1 MTKYS
6 LRARM
11 MILILAP
18 TLLLGLLLSTTFMV
32 NRYNELQKQL
42 VNAGT
47 NIIEPLAVASE
58 YGMTF
63 RNRDTVRQL
72 INLLHRRHSNI
83 VRSISVFDADNN
95 LFVTSNYNYNSS
107 QLRLPKDDAIP
118 SSLML
123 SYRGDSL
130 ILRMPIVSESNL
142 SSDRSSDSDITNRP
156 LGYIAMDLDLQ
167 SVRLQQY
174 KEIFISTLLL
184 LFCMCVAI
192 LFAYRLMR
200 DVTGPIR
207 NMVNAVDRIRRG
219 QLDSRV
225 EGHMLGELNILKNG
239 INSMAMSLAAYHE
252 EMQQNIDQATSDLR
266 ETLEQME
273 IQNVELGLAKK
284 RAQEAARIKSEFLAN
299 MSHELR
305 TPLNGVIGFT
315 RQTLKTSLTPTQ
327 TDYLQTIQRS
337 ANNLLCIINDVLD
350 FSKLEAEKLIL
361 EHIPFS
367 LRGALDEVIILL
379 AHTAHEKGLELTLH
393 VNKDVPEQVIGD
405 AMRLQQIVTNL
416 LGNAIKFTEQGN
428 IDILVAVRAIAS
440 QQVTLVV
447 EIHDTG
453 IGISESQQ
461 AQLFQAFRQADASIS
476 RRHGGTGLGL
486 VITERLVKE
495 MGGDISFHSQVDR
508 GSTFRF
514 HLTLDLNEAI
524 PSRRPD
530 MSHLEGKTL
539 AYIERNA
546 AAARATLDIL
556 SITPLQVTHS
566 LTLAQLPIQ
575 HYDFLL
581 VGVPIPYRNN
591 MAVHQDKLIAAMKIS
606 EQVILALPSQSQV
619 EAEQLKQIGAKA
631 CLVKPISS
639 NRLIPLLSY
648 EKAHSELPVVEQAHK
663 QPKLPFK
670 VMAVDDNPANLK
682 LMGTLL
688 EEQVEETVLCDSGAK
703 AIAYAR
709 ENTLEIILMDIQ
721 MPEIDGIRASEVIHQ
736 MSHHQDTPIIA
747 VTAHAVRGQQ
757 EQLLKLGM
765 ADYLAKPI
773 DEARLI
779 QALSRYLPDGVP
791 QPHDEQPHALQ
802 QSHVLQ
808 QSHTLQQPHSLQLG
822 ESEAHI
828 QSVPQSECKES
839 IDWPLAVRQ
848 AANKE
853 ALAKDLLTMLLE
865 FTPQVAQRV
874 QAILAGSHDDDI
886 LNLIHK
892 FHGSCACSGVP
903 RLRQLCMTI
912 EQQLRQQTDV
922 QDLQP
927 EWLELLDEIDNVR
940 FAARNYLGAA

>member
-18 TLLLGLLLSTTFMV
+18 TLLLGLLLSTSFMV
-32 NRYNELQKQL
+32 NRYNELQNQV

-72 INLLHRRHSNI
+72 INLLHRRHSSI
-83 VRSISVFDADNN
+83 VRSISVFNADNN

-107 QLRLPKDDAIP
+107 QLRLPNGEPIP
-118 SSLML
+118 TSLML

-142 SSDRSSDSDITNRP
+142 TSQRSSDPNQVNKP

-174 KEIFISTLLL
+174 KEVFISTLLL

-207 NMVNAVDRIRRG
+207 NMVNTVDRIRRG
-219 QLDSRV
+219 QLNSRV

-367 LRGALDEVIILL
+367 LHVALDEVVILL

-393 VNKDVPEQVIGD
+393 VNNDVPEQVVGD

-514 HLTLDLNEAI
+514 YITLDLNDTIAY
-524 PSRRPD
+524 RHPD
-530 MSHLEGKTL
+530 MSRLEGKTL

-546 AAARATLDIL
+546 AAARATLDLL
-556 SITPLQVTHS
+556 SVTPLQITHS
-566 LTLAQLPIQ
+566 PTLAQLPAQ
-575 HYDFLL
+575 HYDFSL
-581 VGVPIPYRNN
+581 VGVPIPFRNN
-591 MAVHQDKLIAAMKIS
+591 MAVHQDKLMAALKIADR
-606 EQVILALPSQSQV
+606 VILALPSQSQV

-631 CLVKPISS
+631 CLVKPLSS
-639 NRLIPLLSY
+639 NRLIPLLL
-648 EKAHSELPVVEQAHK
+648 SEDTPCESPLLEQPHK
-663 QPKLPFK
+663 LPKLPFK

-682 LMGTLL
+682 LIGTLL
-688 EEQVEETVLCDSGAK
+688 EELVEETVLCDSGAK

-709 ENTLEIILMDIQ
+709 ENTLDIILMDIQ
-721 MPEIDGIRASEVIHQ
+721 MPEIDGIRASEIIHQ

-765 ADYLAKPI
+765 ADYLAKPL

-779 QALSRYLPDGVP
+779 QALSRYQHNTPPPLKTDITPLLSPPPRRED
-791 QPHDEQPHALQ
+791 A
-802 QSHVLQ
+802 
-808 QSHTLQQPHSLQLG
+808 
-822 ESEAHI
+822 
-828 QSVPQSECKES
+828 

-853 ALAKDLLTMLLE
+853 TLAKDLLIMLLE
-865 FTPQVAQRV
+865 FMPQVTLRV
-874 QAILAGSHDDDI
+874 DAILAGADDEDI

-903 RLRQLCMTI
+903 RLRQLCLTI
-912 EQQLRQQTDV
+912 EQQLRKQTDL

-927 EWLELLDEIDNVR
+927 EWLELMDEMDNVR
-940 FAARNYLGAA
+940 CAAKIYVATT

>member
-1 MTKYS
+1 
-6 LRARM
+6 
-11 MILILAP
+11 
-18 TLLLGLLLSTTFMV
+18 
-32 NRYNELQKQL
+32 
-42 VNAGT
+42 
-47 NIIEPLAVASE
+47 
-58 YGMTF
+58 
-63 RNRDTVRQL
+63 
-72 INLLHRRHSNI
+72 
-83 VRSISVFDADNN
+83 
-95 LFVTSNYNYNSS
+95 
-107 QLRLPKDDAIP
+107 
-118 SSLML
+118 
-123 SYRGDSL
+123 
-130 ILRMPIVSESNL
+130 
-142 SSDRSSDSDITNRP
+142 
-156 LGYIAMDLDLQ
+156 
-167 SVRLQQY
+167 
-174 KEIFISTLLL
+174 
-184 LFCMCVAI
+184 
-192 LFAYRLMR
+192 
-200 DVTGPIR
+200 
-207 NMVNAVDRIRRG
+207 
-219 QLDSRV
+219 
-225 EGHMLGELNILKNG
+225 
-239 INSMAMSLAAYHE
+239 
-252 EMQQNIDQATSDLR
+252 
-266 ETLEQME
+266 
-273 IQNVELGLAKK
+273 
-284 RAQEAARIKSEFLAN
+284 
-299 MSHELR
+299 
-305 TPLNGVIGFT
+305 
-315 RQTLKTSLTPTQ
+315 
-327 TDYLQTIQRS
+327 
-337 ANNLLCIINDVLD
+337 
-350 FSKLEAEKLIL
+350 
-361 EHIPFS
+361 
-367 LRGALDEVIILL
+367 
-379 AHTAHEKGLELTLH
+379 
-393 VNKDVPEQVIGD
+393 
-405 AMRLQQIVTNL
+405 
-416 LGNAIKFTEQGN
+416 
-428 IDILVAVRAIAS
+428 
-440 QQVTLVV
+440 
-447 EIHDTG
+447 
-453 IGISESQQ
+453 
-461 AQLFQAFRQADASIS
+461 
-476 RRHGGTGLGL
+476 
-486 VITERLVKE
+486 ITERLVKE

-709 ENTLEIILMDIQ
+709 ENTLDIILMDIQ

>member
-18 TLLLGLLLSTTFMV
+18 TLLLGLLLSTSFMV
-32 NRYNELQKQL
+32 NRYNELQNQI

-72 INLLHRRHSNI
+72 INLFHRRHSNI
-83 VRSISVFDADNN
+83 VRSISVFDADNH

-107 QLRLPKDDAIP
+107 QLRLPKGEPIP
-118 SSLML
+118 RSLML

-130 ILRMPIVSESNL
+130 VMRMPIVSESNL
-142 SSDRSSDSDITNRP
+142 SSDRESDSDITSRP
-156 LGYIAMDLDLQ
+156 LGYIAIDLDLQ

-273 IQNVELGLAKK
+273 IQNVELGLANK

-367 LRGALDEVIILL
+367 LRSTLDEVIILL

-393 VNKDVPEQVIGD
+393 INNDVPEQVVGD

-428 IDILVAVRAIAS
+428 IDILVTAQVLTAQR
-440 QQVTLVV
+440 VTLVV
-447 EIHDTG
+447 EIQDTG

-495 MGGDISFHSQVDR
+495 MGGDISFLSQVDR
-508 GSTFRF
+508 GSTFKF
-514 HLTLDLNEAI
+514 HLTLDLNETL
-524 PSRRPD
+524 SYRQPD
-530 MSHLEGKTL
+530 MSYLEGKTL
-539 AYIERNA
+539 AYIERDA
-546 AAARATLDIL
+546 SAARAALDIL
-556 SITPLQVTHS
+556 SITPLQITHS
-566 LTLAQLPIQ
+566 PTLAQLPVQ

-581 VGVPIPYRNN
+581 VGVPIPFRNN
-591 MAVHQDKLIAAMKIS
+591 MAVHQDKLVAAMKIS
-606 EQVILALPSQSQV
+606 ERVILALPSQSQV
-619 EAEQLKQIGAKA
+619 EAEQLKQLGAKA
-631 CLVKPISS
+631 CLIKPLSS
-639 NRLIPLLSY
+639 NRLIPLFLS
-648 EKAHSELPVVEQAHK
+648 EEPLEVSLVEEQAEK
-663 QPKLPFK
+663 PLKLPFK

-682 LMGTLL
+682 LIGTLL
-688 EEQVEETVLCDSGAK
+688 EEQVAETVLCDSGAK

-709 ENTLEIILMDIQ
+709 ENTLDIILMDIQ
-721 MPEIDGIRASEVIHQ
+721 MPEIDGIRASEIIHQ
-736 MSHHQDTPIIA
+736 MSHHLDTPIIA

-779 QALSRYLPDGVP
+779 QALSRYKHDSSSPLEMKDDIRPIVP
-791 QPHDEQPHALQ
+791 LAYA
-802 QSHVLQ
+802 
-808 QSHTLQQPHSLQLG
+808 G
-822 ESEAHI
+822 A
-828 QSVPQSECKES
+828 
-839 IDWPLAVRQ
+839 IDWPLAIRQ

-853 ALAKDLLTMLLE
+853 DLAKDLLTMLLA
-865 FTPQVAQRV
+865 FMPQVTDRV
-874 QAILAGSHDDDI
+874 QAILAGTDDDDI

-903 RLRQLCMTI
+903 RLKQLCMTI
-912 EQQLRQQTDV
+912 EQQLRQQTDL

-927 EWLELLDEIDNVR
+927 EWFELLDEIENVR
-940 FAARNYLGAA
+940 YAAKSYLGAA

>member
-11 MILILAP
+11 MVLILAP
-18 TLLLGLLLSTTFMV
+18 TLLLGLLLSTSFMV
-32 NRYNELQKQL
+32 NRYNELQSQI
-42 VNAGT
+42 VNAGI

-58 YGMTF
+58 YGMAF
-63 RNRDTVRQL
+63 HNRDTVRQL

-83 VRSISVFDADNN
+83 VRAISVFETDNH

-107 QLRLPKDDAIP
+107 QLRLPKGEPIP
-118 SSLML
+118 TSLML
-123 SYRGDSL
+123 SYHGDSL
-130 ILRMPIVSESNL
+130 IMRMPIVSDNNL
-142 SSDRSSDSDITNRP
+142 ISENNVSGERASASDIANRS
-156 LGYIAMDLDLQ
+156 LGYIAIDLDLQ
-167 SVRLQQY
+167 SARLQQY

-192 LFAYRLMR
+192 AFAYRLMR
-200 DVTGPIR
+200 DVTGPIH

-239 INSMAMSLAAYHE
+239 INSMAMSLVAYHE

-273 IQNVELGLAKK
+273 MQNVELGLAKK

-350 FSKLEAEKLIL
+350 FSKLEAEKMIL

-393 VNKDVPEQVIGD
+393 INNDVPEQVIGD

-428 IDILVAVRAIAS
+428 IDILVAVKAIAS
-440 QQVTLVV
+440 QQVTLMV

-453 IGISESQQ
+453 IGISKSQQ

-495 MGGDISFHSQVDR
+495 MGGNINFHSQVDH

-514 HLTLDLNEAI
+514 HLTLNLNETF
-524 PSRRPD
+524 SYRHPD
-530 MSHLEGKTL
+530 MSYLEGKTL
-539 AYIERNA
+539 AYIESNTRA
-546 AAARATLDIL
+546 AKAALDIL

-566 LTLAQLPIQ
+566 PTLAQLPVL

-581 VGVPIPYRNN
+581 VGVPIPFHNN
-591 MAVHQDKLIAAMKIS
+591 MTVHQDTLIAALKIA
-606 EQVILALPSQSQV
+606 ERVILALPSQSQI

-631 CLVKPISS
+631 CLIKPLSS
-639 NRLIPLLSY
+639 NRLIPLLL
-648 EKAHSELPVVEQAHK
+648 SEEPLCDLPVVEQPRK
-663 QPKLPFK
+663 LPKLPFK

-682 LMGTLL
+682 LIGTLL
-688 EEQVEETVLCDSGAK
+688 EEQVEETVLCDNGAK

-709 ENTLEIILMDIQ
+709 ENTVDIILMDIQ
-721 MPEIDGIRASEVIHQ
+721 MPEIDGIRASEIIHQ
-736 MSHHQDTPIIA
+736 MSHHRDTPIIA

-773 DEARLI
+773 DEARLT
-779 QALSRYLPDGVP
+779 QALSHYQRNSYPPPKVAVDLTPIT
-791 QPHDEQPHALQ
+791 QP
-802 QSHVLQ
+802 
-808 QSHTLQQPHSLQLG
+808 
-822 ESEAHI
+822 
-828 QSVPQSECKES
+828 ECERA

-853 ALAKDLLTMLLE
+853 ALAKDLLSMLLE
-865 FTPQVAQRV
+865 FMPQVTKRV
-874 QAILAGSHDDDI
+874 QAILAGTNDNDI

-903 RLRQLCMTI
+903 HLRQLCMTI
-912 EQQLRQQTDV
+912 EQQLRQQTDLH
-922 QDLQP
+922 DLQP
-927 EWLELLDEIDNVR
+927 EWLELLDEIENVR
-940 FAARNYLGAA
+940 YAAKTYLGTA

>member
-18 TLLLGLLLSTTFMV
+18 TLLLGLLLSTSFMV
-32 NRYNELQKQL
+32 NRYNELQNQI

-72 INLLHRRHSNI
+72 INLFHRRHSNI

-107 QLRLPKDDAIP
+107 QLRLPKGDPIP
-118 SSLML
+118 RSLML

-130 ILRMPIVSESNL
+130 VMRMPIVSESSLAN
-142 SSDRSSDSDITNRP
+142 DRESDSDITSRP
-156 LGYIAMDLDLQ
+156 LGYIAIDLDLQ

-273 IQNVELGLAKK
+273 IQNVELGLANK

-361 EHIPFS
+361 EHIPFP
-367 LRGALDEVIILL
+367 LRGALDEVVILL

-393 VNKDVPEQVIGD
+393 INNDVPEQVVGD

-428 IDILVAVRAIAS
+428 IDILVAVQALTAQR
-440 QQVTLVV
+440 VTLVV

-495 MGGDISFHSQVDR
+495 MGGDISFLSEVDR

-514 HLTLDLNEAI
+514 HLALDLNE
-524 PSRRPD
+524 SLSYRQPD
-530 MSHLEGKTL
+530 MSYLEGKTL

-546 AAARATLDIL
+546 SAARAALDIL
-556 SITPLQVTHS
+556 SITPLLITHS
-566 LTLAQLPIQ
+566 PTLALLPAQ

-581 VGVPIPYRNN
+581 VGVPIPFRNN
-591 MAVHQDKLIAAMKIS
+591 MAVHQDKLVAAMKIS
-606 EQVILALPSQSQV
+606 ERVILALPSQSQV
-619 EAEQLKQIGAKA
+619 EAEQLKQLGAKA
-631 CLVKPISS
+631 CLIKPLSS
-639 NRLIPLLSY
+639 NRLIPTLLS
-648 EKAHSELPVVEQAHK
+648 EEPLGVSLVEEQAER
-663 QPKLPFK
+663 PLKLPFK

-682 LMGTLL
+682 LIGTLL
-688 EEQVEETVLCDSGAK
+688 EEQVAETVLCDSGAK

-709 ENTLEIILMDIQ
+709 EHTLDIILMDIQ
-721 MPEIDGIRASEVIHQ
+721 MPEIDGIRASEIIHQ
-736 MSHHQDTPIIA
+736 MSHHLDTPIIA

-779 QALSRYLPDGVP
+779 QALSRYQHDNSPRLRAADAIRPITPLEYAGV
-791 QPHDEQPHALQ
+791 
-802 QSHVLQ
+802 
-808 QSHTLQQPHSLQLG
+808 
-822 ESEAHI
+822 
-828 QSVPQSECKES
+828 

-853 ALAKDLLTMLLE
+853 TLAKDLLTMLLA
-865 FTPQVAQRV
+865 FMPQVIDRV
-874 QAILAGSHDDDI
+874 QAILVGTHDEDI

-903 RLRQLCMTI
+903 RLKQLCMTI
-912 EQQLRQQTDV
+912 EQQLRQQTDL

-927 EWLELLDEIDNVR
+927 EWLELLDEIENVR
-940 FAARNYLGAA
+940 YAAKSYLGGSVTIV

>member
-18 TLLLGLLLSTTFMV
+18 TLLLGLLLSTSFMV
-32 NRYNELQKQL
+32 NRYNELQNQI

-72 INLLHRRHSNI
+72 INLFHRRHSNI
-83 VRSISVFDADNN
+83 VRSISVFDADNH

-107 QLRLPKDDAIP
+107 QLRLPKGEPIP
-118 SSLML
+118 RSLML

-130 ILRMPIVSESNL
+130 VMRMPIVSESNL
-142 SSDRSSDSDITNRP
+142 SSDRESDSDITSRP
-156 LGYIAMDLDLQ
+156 LGYIAIDLDLQ

-273 IQNVELGLAKK
+273 IQNVELGLANK

-367 LRGALDEVIILL
+367 LRSTLDEVIILL

-393 VNKDVPEQVIGD
+393 INNDVPEQVVGD

-428 IDILVAVRAIAS
+428 IDILVTAQVLTAQR
-440 QQVTLVV
+440 VTLVV
-447 EIHDTG
+447 EIQDTG

-495 MGGDISFHSQVDR
+495 MGGDISFLSQVDR
-508 GSTFRF
+508 GSTFKF
-514 HLTLDLNEAI
+514 HLTLDLNETL
-524 PSRRPD
+524 SYRQPD
-530 MSHLEGKTL
+530 MSYLEGKTL

-546 AAARATLDIL
+546 SAARAALDIL
-556 SITPLQVTHS
+556 SITPLQITHS
-566 LTLAQLPIQ
+566 PTLAQLPMQ

-581 VGVPIPYRNN
+581 VGVPIPFRNN
-591 MAVHQDKLIAAMKIS
+591 MAVHQDKLVAAMKIS
-606 EQVILALPSQSQV
+606 ERVILALPSQSQV
-619 EAEQLKQIGAKA
+619 EAEQLKQLGAKA
-631 CLVKPISS
+631 CLIKPLSS
-639 NRLIPLLSY
+639 NRLIPLFLS
-648 EKAHSELPVVEQAHK
+648 EEPLEVSLVEEQAEK
-663 QPKLPFK
+663 PLKLPFK

-682 LMGTLL
+682 LIGTLL
-688 EEQVEETVLCDSGAK
+688 EEQVAETVLCDSGAK

-709 ENTLEIILMDIQ
+709 ENTLDIILMDIQ
-721 MPEIDGIRASEVIHQ
+721 MPEIDGIRASEIIHQ
-736 MSHHQDTPIIA
+736 MSHHLDTPIIA

-779 QALSRYLPDGVP
+779 QALSRYKHDSASPLEMKDDIRPIVP
-791 QPHDEQPHALQ
+791 LAYA
-802 QSHVLQ
+802 
-808 QSHTLQQPHSLQLG
+808 G
-822 ESEAHI
+822 A
-828 QSVPQSECKES
+828 
-839 IDWPLAVRQ
+839 IDWPLAIRQ

-853 ALAKDLLTMLLE
+853 DLAKDLLTMLLA
-865 FTPQVAQRV
+865 FMPQVTDRV
-874 QAILAGSHDDDI
+874 QAILAGTDDDDI

-903 RLRQLCMTI
+903 RLKQLCMTI
-912 EQQLRQQTDV
+912 EQQLRQQTDL

-927 EWLELLDEIDNVR
+927 EWFELLDEIENVR
-940 FAARNYLGAA
+940 YAAKSYLGAA

>member
-18 TLLLGLLLSTTFMV
+18 TLLLGLLLSTSFMV
-32 NRYNELQKQL
+32 NRYNELQNQI

-72 INLLHRRHSNI
+72 INLFHRRHSNI
-83 VRSISVFDADNN
+83 VRSISVFDADNH

-107 QLRLPKDDAIP
+107 QLRLPKGEPIP
-118 SSLML
+118 RSLML

-130 ILRMPIVSESNL
+130 VMRMPIVSESNL
-142 SSDRSSDSDITNRP
+142 SSDRESDSDITSRP
-156 LGYIAMDLDLQ
+156 LGYIAIDLDLQ

-273 IQNVELGLAKK
+273 IQNVELGLANK

-367 LRGALDEVIILL
+367 LRSTLDEVIILL

-393 VNKDVPEQVIGD
+393 INNDVPEQVVGD

-428 IDILVAVRAIAS
+428 IDILVTAQVLTAQR
-440 QQVTLVV
+440 VTLVV
-447 EIHDTG
+447 EIQDTG

-495 MGGDISFHSQVDR
+495 MGGDISFLSQVDR
-508 GSTFRF
+508 GSTFKF
-514 HLTLDLNEAI
+514 HLTLDLNETL
-524 PSRRPD
+524 SYRQPD
-530 MSHLEGKTL
+530 MSYLEGKTL

-546 AAARATLDIL
+546 SAARAALDIL
-556 SITPLQVTHS
+556 SITPLQITHS
-566 LTLAQLPIQ
+566 PTLAQLPMQ

-581 VGVPIPYRNN
+581 VGVPIPFRNN
-591 MAVHQDKLIAAMKIS
+591 MAVHQDKLVAAMKIS
-606 EQVILALPSQSQV
+606 ERVILALPSQSQV
-619 EAEQLKQIGAKA
+619 EAEQLKQLGAKA
-631 CLVKPISS
+631 CLIKPLSS
-639 NRLIPLLSY
+639 NRLIPLFLS
-648 EKAHSELPVVEQAHK
+648 EEPLEVSLVEEQAEK
-663 QPKLPFK
+663 PLKLPFK

-682 LMGTLL
+682 LIGTLL
-688 EEQVEETVLCDSGAK
+688 EEQVAETVLCDSGAK

-709 ENTLEIILMDIQ
+709 ENTLDIILMDIQ
-721 MPEIDGIRASEVIHQ
+721 MPEIDGIRASEIIHQ
-736 MSHHQDTPIIA
+736 MSHHLDTPIIA

-779 QALSRYLPDGVP
+779 QALSRYKHDSSSPLEMKDDIRPIVP
-791 QPHDEQPHALQ
+791 LAYA
-802 QSHVLQ
+802 
-808 QSHTLQQPHSLQLG
+808 G
-822 ESEAHI
+822 A
-828 QSVPQSECKES
+828 
-839 IDWPLAVRQ
+839 IDWPLAIRQ

-853 ALAKDLLTMLLE
+853 DLAKDLLTMLLA
-865 FTPQVAQRV
+865 FMPQVTDRV
-874 QAILAGSHDDDI
+874 QAILAGTDDDDI

-903 RLRQLCMTI
+903 RLKQLCMTI
-912 EQQLRQQTDV
+912 EQQLRQQTDL

-927 EWLELLDEIDNVR
+927 EWFELLDEIENVR
-940 FAARNYLGAA
+940 YAAKSYLGAA

>member
-83 VRSISVFDADNN
+83 VRSISIFDADNN

-107 QLRLPKDDAIP
+107 QLRLPKGDAIP

-142 SSDRSSDSDITNRP
+142 SSDRTSDSDITNRP

-327 TDYLQTIQRS
+327 ADYLQTIQRS

-393 VNKDVPEQVIGD
+393 VNNDVPEQVIGD

-631 CLVKPISS
+631 CLVKPISA

-648 EKAHSELPVVEQAHK
+648 EKAHCELPVVEQAHK

-709 ENTLEIILMDIQ
+709 ENTLDIILMDIQ

-779 QALSRYLPDGVP
+779 QALSRYLPDCDP
-791 QPHDEQPHALQ
+791 QPHVQQPHALQ
-802 QSHVLQ
+802 QSHSLQ
-808 QSHTLQQPHSLQLG
+808 QQG
-822 ESEAHI
+822 EDHI
-828 QSVPQSECKES
+828 QSVPLSECKES

-865 FTPQVAQRV
+865 FTPQVTQRV

-912 EQQLRQQTDV
+912 EQQLRQQTDL

-940 FAARNYLGAA
+940 FAAQNYLGAA

>member
-18 TLLLGLLLSTTFMV
+18 TLLLGLLLSTSFMV
-32 NRYNELQKQL
+32 NRYNELQ
-42 VNAGT
+42 
-47 NIIEPLAVASE
+47 
-58 YGMTF
+58 
-63 RNRDTVRQL
+63 
-72 INLLHRRHSNI
+72 
-83 VRSISVFDADNN
+83 
-95 LFVTSNYNYNSS
+95 
-107 QLRLPKDDAIP
+107 
-118 SSLML
+118 
-123 SYRGDSL
+123 
-130 ILRMPIVSESNL
+130 
-142 SSDRSSDSDITNRP
+142 
-156 LGYIAMDLDLQ
+156 
-167 SVRLQQY
+167 
-174 KEIFISTLLL
+174 
-184 LFCMCVAI
+184 
-192 LFAYRLMR
+192 MR

-273 IQNVELGLAKK
+273 IQNVELGLANK

-367 LRGALDEVIILL
+367 LRSTLDEVIILL

-393 VNKDVPEQVIGD
+393 INNDVPEQVVGD

-428 IDILVAVRAIAS
+428 IDILVTAQVLTAQR
-440 QQVTLVV
+440 VTLVV
-447 EIHDTG
+447 EIQDTG

-495 MGGDISFHSQVDR
+495 MGGDISFLSQVDR
-508 GSTFRF
+508 GSTFKF
-514 HLTLDLNEAI
+514 HLTLDLNETL
-524 PSRRPD
+524 SYRQPD
-530 MSHLEGKTL
+530 MSYLEGKTL

-546 AAARATLDIL
+546 SAARAALDIL
-556 SITPLQVTHS
+556 SITPLQITHS
-566 LTLAQLPIQ
+566 PTLAQLPVQ

-581 VGVPIPYRNN
+581 VGVPIPFRNN
-591 MAVHQDKLIAAMKIS
+591 MAVHQDKLVAAMKIS
-606 EQVILALPSQSQV
+606 ERVILALPSQSQV
-619 EAEQLKQIGAKA
+619 EAEQLKQLGAKA
-631 CLVKPISS
+631 CLIKPLSS
-639 NRLIPLLSY
+639 NRLIPLFLS
-648 EKAHSELPVVEQAHK
+648 EEPLEVSLVEEQAEK
-663 QPKLPFK
+663 PLKLPFK

-682 LMGTLL
+682 LIGTLL
-688 EEQVEETVLCDSGAK
+688 EEQVAETVLCDSGAK

-709 ENTLEIILMDIQ
+709 ENTLDIILMDIQ
-721 MPEIDGIRASEVIHQ
+721 MPEIDGIRASEIIHQ
-736 MSHHQDTPIIA
+736 MSHHLDTPIIA

-779 QALSRYLPDGVP
+779 QALSRYKHDSASPLEMKDDIRPIVP
-791 QPHDEQPHALQ
+791 LAYA
-802 QSHVLQ
+802 
-808 QSHTLQQPHSLQLG
+808 G
-822 ESEAHI
+822 A
-828 QSVPQSECKES
+828 
-839 IDWPLAVRQ
+839 IDWPLAIRQ

-853 ALAKDLLTMLLE
+853 DLAKDLLTMLLA
-865 FTPQVAQRV
+865 FMPQVTDRV
-874 QAILAGSHDDDI
+874 QAILAGTDDDDI

-903 RLRQLCMTI
+903 RLKQLCMTI
-912 EQQLRQQTDV
+912 EQQLRQQTDL

-927 EWLELLDEIDNVR
+927 EWFELLDEIENVR
-940 FAARNYLGAA
+940 YAAKSYLGAA

>member
-18 TLLLGLLLSTTFMV
+18 TLLLGLLLSTSFMV
-32 NRYNELQKQL
+32 NRYNELQNQI

-72 INLLHRRHSNI
+72 INLFHRRHSNI
-83 VRSISVFDADNN
+83 VRSISVFDADNH

-107 QLRLPKDDAIP
+107 QLRLPKGEPIP
-118 SSLML
+118 RSLML

-130 ILRMPIVSESNL
+130 VMRMPIVSESNL
-142 SSDRSSDSDITNRP
+142 SSDRESDSDITSRP
-156 LGYIAMDLDLQ
+156 LGYIAIDLDLQ

-273 IQNVELGLAKK
+273 IQNVELGLANK

-367 LRGALDEVIILL
+367 LRSTLDEVIILL

-393 VNKDVPEQVIGD
+393 INNDVPEQVLGD

-428 IDILVAVRAIAS
+428 IDILVTAQVLTAQR
-440 QQVTLVV
+440 VTLVV
-447 EIHDTG
+447 EIQDTG

-495 MGGDISFHSQVDR
+495 MGGDISFLSQVDR
-508 GSTFRF
+508 GSTFKF
-514 HLTLDLNEAI
+514 HLTLDLNETL
-524 PSRRPD
+524 SYRQPD
-530 MSHLEGKTL
+530 MSYLEGKTL

-546 AAARATLDIL
+546 SAARAALDIL
-556 SITPLQVTHS
+556 SITPLQITHS
-566 LTLAQLPIQ
+566 PTLAQLPVQ

-581 VGVPIPYRNN
+581 VGVPIPFRNN
-591 MAVHQDKLIAAMKIS
+591 MAVHQDKLVAAMKIS
-606 EQVILALPSQSQV
+606 ERVILALPSQSQV
-619 EAEQLKQIGAKA
+619 EAEQLKQLGAKA
-631 CLVKPISS
+631 CLIKPLSS
-639 NRLIPLLSY
+639 NRLIPLFLS
-648 EKAHSELPVVEQAHK
+648 EEPLEVSLVEEQAEK
-663 QPKLPFK
+663 PLKLPFK

-682 LMGTLL
+682 LIGTLL
-688 EEQVEETVLCDSGAK
+688 EEQVAETVLCDSGAK

-709 ENTLEIILMDIQ
+709 ENTLDIILMDIQ
-721 MPEIDGIRASEVIHQ
+721 MPEIDGIRASEIIHQ
-736 MSHHQDTPIIA
+736 MSHHLDTPIIA

-779 QALSRYLPDGVP
+779 QALSRYKHDSSSPLEMKDDIRPIVP
-791 QPHDEQPHALQ
+791 LAYA
-802 QSHVLQ
+802 
-808 QSHTLQQPHSLQLG
+808 G
-822 ESEAHI
+822 A
-828 QSVPQSECKES
+828 
-839 IDWPLAVRQ
+839 IDWPLAIRQ

-853 ALAKDLLTMLLE
+853 DLAKDLLTMLLA
-865 FTPQVAQRV
+865 FMPQVTDRV
-874 QAILAGSHDDDI
+874 QAILAGTDDDDI

-903 RLRQLCMTI
+903 RLKQLCMTI
-912 EQQLRQQTDV
+912 EQQLRQQTDL

-927 EWLELLDEIDNVR
+927 EWFELLDEIENVR
-940 FAARNYLGAA
+940 YAAKSYLGAA

>member
-18 TLLLGLLLSTTFMV
+18 TLLLGLLLSTSFMV
-32 NRYNELQKQL
+32 NRYNELQNQI

-72 INLLHRRHSNI
+72 INLFHRRHSNI
-83 VRSISVFDADNN
+83 VRSISVFDADNH

-107 QLRLPKDDAIP
+107 QLRLPKGEPIP
-118 SSLML
+118 RSLML

-130 ILRMPIVSESNL
+130 VMRMPIVSESNL
-142 SSDRSSDSDITNRP
+142 SSDRESDSDITSRP
-156 LGYIAMDLDLQ
+156 LGYIAIDLDLQ

-273 IQNVELGLAKK
+273 IQNVELGLANK

-367 LRGALDEVIILL
+367 LRSTLDEVIILL

-393 VNKDVPEQVIGD
+393 INNNVPEQVVGD

-428 IDILVAVRAIAS
+428 IDILVTAQVLTAQR
-440 QQVTLVV
+440 VTLVV
-447 EIHDTG
+447 EIQDTG

-495 MGGDISFHSQVDR
+495 MGGDISFLSQVDR
-508 GSTFRF
+508 GSTFKF
-514 HLTLDLNEAI
+514 HLTLDLNETL
-524 PSRRPD
+524 SYRQPD
-530 MSHLEGKTL
+530 MSYLEGKTL

-546 AAARATLDIL
+546 SAARAALDIL
-556 SITPLQVTHS
+556 SITPLQITHS
-566 LTLAQLPIQ
+566 PTLAQLPVQ

-581 VGVPIPYRNN
+581 VGVPIPFRNN
-591 MAVHQDKLIAAMKIS
+591 MAVHQDKLVAAMKIS
-606 EQVILALPSQSQV
+606 ERVILALPSQSQV
-619 EAEQLKQIGAKA
+619 EAEQLKQLGAKA
-631 CLVKPISS
+631 CLIKPLSS
-639 NRLIPLLSY
+639 NRLIPLFLS
-648 EKAHSELPVVEQAHK
+648 EEPLEVSLVEEQAEK
-663 QPKLPFK
+663 PLKLPFK

-682 LMGTLL
+682 LIGTLL
-688 EEQVEETVLCDSGAK
+688 EEQVAETVLCDSGAK

-709 ENTLEIILMDIQ
+709 ENTLDIILMDIQ
-721 MPEIDGIRASEVIHQ
+721 MPEIDGIRASEIIHQ
-736 MSHHQDTPIIA
+736 MSHHLDTPIIA

-779 QALSRYLPDGVP
+779 QALSRYKHDSSSPLEMKDDIRPIVP
-791 QPHDEQPHALQ
+791 LAYA
-802 QSHVLQ
+802 
-808 QSHTLQQPHSLQLG
+808 G
-822 ESEAHI
+822 A
-828 QSVPQSECKES
+828 
-839 IDWPLAVRQ
+839 IDWPLAIRQ

-853 ALAKDLLTMLLE
+853 DLAKDLLTMLLA
-865 FTPQVAQRV
+865 FMPQVTDRV
-874 QAILAGSHDDDI
+874 QAILAGTDDDDI

-903 RLRQLCMTI
+903 RLKQLCMTI
-912 EQQLRQQTDV
+912 EQQLRQQTDL

-927 EWLELLDEIDNVR
+927 EWFELLDEIENVR
-940 FAARNYLGAA
+940 YAAKSYLGAA

>member
-32 NRYNELQKQL
+32 NRYNELQNQI

-63 RNRDTVRQL
+63 RNRDTIRQL

-83 VRSISVFDADNN
+83 VRSIAVFDTDNN

-107 QLRLPKDDAIP
+107 QLRLPKDEPIP
-118 SSLML
+118 HSLTL

-130 ILRMPIVSESNL
+130 IMRMPIVSESTL
-142 SSDRSSDSDITNRP
+142 SSEQASEQSASAQP
-156 LGYIAMDLDLQ
+156 LGYIAIDLDLQ
-167 SVRLQQY
+167 SVRLKQY
-174 KEIFISTLLL
+174 KEVLISTLLL

-207 NMVNAVDRIRRG
+207 NMVNTVDRIRRG

-273 IQNVELGLAKK
+273 IQNVELGMAKK

-350 FSKLEAEKLIL
+350 FSKLEADKLIL

-367 LRGALDEVIILL
+367 LRGTLDEVIVLL

-393 VNKDVPEQVIGD
+393 VNNDVPEQVLGD

-416 LGNAIKFTEQGN
+416 LGNAVKFTEEGN
-428 IDILVAVRAIAS
+428 IDILVAVKAIAS
-440 QQVTLVV
+440 QQVTLMI

-495 MGGDISFHSQVDR
+495 MGGNISFQSQTGC
-508 GSTFRF
+508 GSIFRF
-514 HLTLDLNEAI
+514 HLTLEINENI
-524 PSRRPD
+524 SYRHPD
-530 MSHLEGKTL
+530 MSHLAGKNL
-539 AYIERNA
+539 AYIERNST
-546 AAARATLDIL
+546 AARATLNIL
-556 SITPLQVTHS
+556 NTTPLKVTHS
-566 LTLAQLPIQ
+566 LTLAQLPKQ

-581 VGVPIPYRNN
+581 VGVPIPFRNN
-591 MAVHQDKLIAAMKIS
+591 MAVHQDKLLIALTIS
-606 EQVILALPSQSQV
+606 EHVILALPSQSQV
-619 EAEQLKQIGAKA
+619 EAEQLKQSGAKG
-631 CLVKPISS
+631 CLIKPISS
-639 NRLIPLLSY
+639 GRLIPLLLA
-648 EKAHSELPVVEQAHK
+648 EDTQNKVVPVEQPRRL
-663 QPKLPFK
+663 PKLPFR

-682 LMGTLL
+682 LIGTLL
-688 EEQVEETVLCDSGAK
+688 EEQVEETILCESGAK

-709 ENTLEIILMDIQ
+709 KNSLDIILMDIQ

-736 MSHHQDTPIIA
+736 MFHHQHTPIIA
-747 VTAHAVRGQQ
+747 VTAHAVKGQR

-773 DEARLI
+773 DETRLTH
-779 QALSRYLPDGVP
+779 ALSRYQSKSSPLPTAET
-791 QPHDEQPHALQ
+791 QPLPEPK
-802 QSHVLQ
+802 
-808 QSHTLQQPHSLQLG
+808 
-822 ESEAHI
+822 SEEA
-828 QSVPQSECKES
+828 
-839 IDWPLAVRQ
+839 IDWAQAVKQ

-853 ALAKDLLTMLLE
+853 DLARDLLTMLLE
-865 FTPQVAQRV
+865 FMPQVTARV
-874 QAILAGSHDDDI
+874 RAILAGTDDDDI
-886 LNLIHK
+886 LNLVHK

-903 RLRQLCMTI
+903 RLKQLCMTI
-912 EQQLRQQTDV
+912 ELQLRQQVDL
-922 QDLQP
+922 QDLEP
-927 EWLELLDEIDNVR
+927 EWLELLDEIENVR
-940 FAARNYLGAA
+940 NTAKIYLRTE

>member
-1 MTKYS
+1 
-6 LRARM
+6 M

-18 TLLLGLLLSTTFMV
+18 TLLLGLLLSTSFMV
-32 NRYNELQKQL
+32 NRYNELQNQI

-72 INLLHRRHSNI
+72 INLFHRRHSNI
-83 VRSISVFDADNN
+83 VRSISVFDADNH

-107 QLRLPKDDAIP
+107 QLRLPKGEPIP
-118 SSLML
+118 RSLML

-130 ILRMPIVSESNL
+130 VMRMPIVSESNL
-142 SSDRSSDSDITNRP
+142 SSDRESDSDITSRP
-156 LGYIAMDLDLQ
+156 LGYIAIDLDLQ

-273 IQNVELGLAKK
+273 IQNVELGLANK

-367 LRGALDEVIILL
+367 LRSTLDEVIILL

-393 VNKDVPEQVIGD
+393 INNDVPEQVVGD

-428 IDILVAVRAIAS
+428 IDILVTAQVLTAQR
-440 QQVTLVV
+440 VTLVV
-447 EIHDTG
+447 EIQDTG

-495 MGGDISFHSQVDR
+495 MGGDISFLSQVDR
-508 GSTFRF
+508 GSTFKF
-514 HLTLDLNEAI
+514 HLTLDLNETL
-524 PSRRPD
+524 SYRQPD
-530 MSHLEGKTL
+530 MSYLEGKTL

-546 AAARATLDIL
+546 SAARAALDIL
-556 SITPLQVTHS
+556 SITPLQITHS
-566 LTLAQLPIQ
+566 PTLAQLPVQ

-581 VGVPIPYRNN
+581 VGVPIPFRNN
-591 MAVHQDKLIAAMKIS
+591 MAVHQDKLVAAMKIS
-606 EQVILALPSQSQV
+606 ERVILALPSQSQV
-619 EAEQLKQIGAKA
+619 EAEQLKQLGAKA
-631 CLVKPISS
+631 CLIKPLSS
-639 NRLIPLLSY
+639 NRLIPLFLS
-648 EKAHSELPVVEQAHK
+648 EEPLEVSLVEEQAEK
-663 QPKLPFK
+663 PLKLPFK

-682 LMGTLL
+682 LIGTLL
-688 EEQVEETVLCDSGAK
+688 EEQVAETVLCDSGAK

-709 ENTLEIILMDIQ
+709 ENTLDIILMDIQ
-721 MPEIDGIRASEVIHQ
+721 MPEIDGIRASEIIHQ
-736 MSHHQDTPIIA
+736 MSHHLDTPIIA

-779 QALSRYLPDGVP
+779 QALSRYKHDSSSPLEMKDDIRPIVP
-791 QPHDEQPHALQ
+791 LAYA
-802 QSHVLQ
+802 
-808 QSHTLQQPHSLQLG
+808 G
-822 ESEAHI
+822 A
-828 QSVPQSECKES
+828 
-839 IDWPLAVRQ
+839 IDWPLAIRQ

-853 ALAKDLLTMLLE
+853 DLAKDLLTMLLA
-865 FTPQVAQRV
+865 FMPQVTDRV
-874 QAILAGSHDDDI
+874 QAILAGTDDDDI

-903 RLRQLCMTI
+903 RLKQLCMTI
-912 EQQLRQQTDV
+912 EQQLRQQTDL

-927 EWLELLDEIDNVR
+927 EWFELLDEIENVR
-940 FAARNYLGAA
+940 YAAKSYLGAA

>member
-18 TLLLGLLLSTTFMV
+18 TLLLGLLLSTSFMV
-32 NRYNELQKQL
+32 NRYNELQNQI

-72 INLLHRRHSNI
+72 INLFHRRHSNI
-83 VRSISVFDADNN
+83 VRSISVFDADNH

-107 QLRLPKDDAIP
+107 QLRLPKGEPIP
-118 SSLML
+118 RSLML

-130 ILRMPIVSESNL
+130 VMRMPIVSESNL
-142 SSDRSSDSDITNRP
+142 SSDRESDSDITSRP
-156 LGYIAMDLDLQ
+156 LGYIAIDLDLQ

-273 IQNVELGLAKK
+273 IQNVELGLANK

-367 LRGALDEVIILL
+367 LRSTLDEVIILL

-393 VNKDVPEQVIGD
+393 INNDVPEQVVGD

-428 IDILVAVRAIAS
+428 IDILVTAQVLTAQR
-440 QQVTLVV
+440 VTLVV
-447 EIHDTG
+447 EIQDTG

-495 MGGDISFHSQVDR
+495 MGGDISFLSQVDR
-508 GSTFRF
+508 GSTFKF
-514 HLTLDLNEAI
+514 HLTLDLNETL
-524 PSRRPD
+524 SYRQPD
-530 MSHLEGKTL
+530 MSYLEGKTL

-546 AAARATLDIL
+546 SAARAALDIL
-556 SITPLQVTHS
+556 SITPLQITHS
-566 LTLAQLPIQ
+566 PTLAQLPVQ

-581 VGVPIPYRNN
+581 VGVPIPFRNN
-591 MAVHQDKLIAAMKIS
+591 MAVHQDKLVAAMKIS
-606 EQVILALPSQSQV
+606 ERVILALPSQSQV
-619 EAEQLKQIGAKA
+619 EAEQLKQLGAKA
-631 CLVKPISS
+631 CLIKPLSS
-639 NRLIPLLSY
+639 NRLIPLFLS
-648 EKAHSELPVVEQAHK
+648 EEPLEVSLVEEQAEK
-663 QPKLPFK
+663 PLKLPFK

-682 LMGTLL
+682 LIGTLL
-688 EEQVEETVLCDSGAK
+688 EEQVAETVLCDSGAK

-709 ENTLEIILMDIQ
+709 ENTLDIILMDIQ
-721 MPEIDGIRASEVIHQ
+721 MPEIDGIRASEIIHQ
-736 MSHHQDTPIIA
+736 MSHHLDTPIIA

-779 QALSRYLPDGVP
+779 QALSRYKHDSSSPLEMKDDIRPIVP
-791 QPHDEQPHALQ
+791 LAYA
-802 QSHVLQ
+802 
-808 QSHTLQQPHSLQLG
+808 G
-822 ESEAHI
+822 A
-828 QSVPQSECKES
+828 
-839 IDWPLAVRQ
+839 IDWPLAIRQ

-853 ALAKDLLTMLLE
+853 DLAKDLLTMLLA
-865 FTPQVAQRV
+865 FMPQVTDRV
-874 QAILAGSHDDDI
+874 QAILAGTDDDDI

-903 RLRQLCMTI
+903 RLKQLCMTI
-912 EQQLRQQTDV
+912 EQQLRQQTDL

-927 EWLELLDEIDNVR
+927 EWFELLDEIENVR
-940 FAARNYLGAA
+940 YAAKSYLGAA

>member
-18 TLLLGLLLSTTFMV
+18 TLLLGLLLSTSFMV

-72 INLLHRRHSNI
+72 INLLHRRHSSI

-107 QLRLPKDDAIP
+107 QLRLPKGTPIP
-118 SSLML
+118 TSLML

-142 SSDRSSDSDITNRP
+142 SSDRASDSDITNQP

-207 NMVNAVDRIRRG
+207 NMVNTVDRIRRG

-225 EGHMLGELNILKNG
+225 EGQMLGELNILKNG

-350 FSKLEAEKLIL
+350 FSKLEAEKLVL
-361 EHIPFS
+361 EHIPFP

-393 VNKDVPEQVIGD
+393 VNNDVPEQVIGD

-428 IDILVAVRAIAS
+428 IDILVATQAKTP

-514 HLTLDLNEAI
+514 HLTLDLNETI
-524 PSRRPD
+524 PYRHPD
-530 MSHLEGKTL
+530 MSHLEGKAL

-546 AAARATLDIL
+546 TAARATLDIL

-566 LTLAQLPIQ
+566 QTLVQLPLQ

-581 VGVPIPYRNN
+581 VGVPIPFRNN
-591 MAVHQDKLIAAMKIS
+591 MAVHQDKLVAALKIADR
-606 EQVILALPSQSQV
+606 VILALPSQSQV

-631 CLVKPISS
+631 CLIKPLSS
-639 NRLIPLLSY
+639 NRLIPLLLC
-648 EKAHSELPVVEQAHK
+648 EEPLSELAVTEQPGK
-663 QPKLPFK
+663 LPKLPFK

-682 LMGTLL
+682 LIGTLL
-688 EEQVEETVLCDSGAK
+688 EELVEETVLCDSGAK
-703 AIAYAR
+703 AIIYAR
-709 ENTLEIILMDIQ
+709 ENTLDIILMDIQ

-779 QALSRYLPDGVP
+779 QAISRYQFDCKLEIRVETD
-791 QPHDEQPHALQ
+791 
-802 QSHVLQ
+802 
-808 QSHTLQQPHSLQLG
+808 
-822 ESEAHI
+822 I
-828 QSVPQSECKES
+828 QSMPPSEYQRS

-853 ALAKDLLTMLLE
+853 TLAKDLLTMLLE
-865 FTPQVAQRV
+865 FTPQVVKRV
-874 QAILAGSHDDDI
+874 QAILAGVHDDDI

-912 EQQLRQQTDV
+912 EQQLRQQTEL

-940 FAARNYLGAA
+940 YAARNYLGAA